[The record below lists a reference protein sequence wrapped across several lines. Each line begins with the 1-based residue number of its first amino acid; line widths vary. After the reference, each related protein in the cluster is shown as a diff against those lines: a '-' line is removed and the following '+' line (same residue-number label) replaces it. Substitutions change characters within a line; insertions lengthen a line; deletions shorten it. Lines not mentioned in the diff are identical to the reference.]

1 MYKTVKEIHSV
12 FTSKMCQKSHGL
24 INRDYNAL
32 LNMKKITK
40 SLLET
45 KKRPIEFIHKIIK
58 HVKEEQKKKI
68 NNKKAG
74 TVIKKADKACKNA
87 IVI

>member
-1 MYKTVKEIHSV
+1 
-12 FTSKMCQKSHGL
+12 
-24 INRDYNAL
+24 
-32 LNMKKITK
+32 MKKITK